1 MAKRILAIAMMCGL
15 LVACED
21 DGYSRSS
28 RHLSPIPPATMALMS
43 TKGMVPSDPI
53 LIRSFKKESELEVW
67 KKGRDG
73 QYALL
78 KTYPI
83 CRWSGQLGPKTR
95 EGDRQAPEGFYQVTP
110 AQLNPNSSF
119 YLSFD
124 TGYPNSYD
132 KMLGRTGSHLM
143 VHGSCSSRGCF
154 AMTDESIKEVYAL
167 ARESLN
173 NGQRSF
179 QFQSYPFRMTAQN
192 LAKHRYNP
200 HMAFWRNMKEGSDHF
215 EVAKL
220 EPRVSVCGKR
230 YAFNAK
236 DDESSCASGTS
247 DPALA
252 QSVAQKSRED
262 EREVAELVAKGTPA
276 VQLVYEDGGQH
287 HSFTGTMMASAGGE
301 QDQSLLVGNRT
312 RRNLGDVSRPD
323 ALASGPREVL
333 IDSSGKPVASPA
345 TTALAFA
352 APASPPETTAALPRV
367 TAPSPADNAK
377 PLQATKTAIV
387 EKTEPATP
395 LAAIPVP
402 VATPATAPVAV
413 AATPDARPFYQRLMN
428 NVSMFGSSSTSAE
441 PVIETAPA
449 SLSSSLPPARPTTIR

>member
-1 MAKRILAIAMMCGL
+1 MEKRILAVAMICGL
-15 LVACED
+15 LAACED
-21 DGYSRSS
+21 EGYSRST

-43 TKGMVPSDPI
+43 AKGMVPSDPI

-124 TGYPNSYD
+124 TGYPNAYD

-167 ARESLN
+167 AREALN

-230 YAFNAK
+230 YAFNTK
-236 DDESSCASGTS
+236 DDDSSCASGAA
-247 DPALA
+247 DPVLA
-252 QSVAQKSRED
+252 QSVAQKARED
-262 EREVAELVAKGTPA
+262 EREVAELVAKGAPA
-276 VQLVYEDGGQH
+276 VKLVYEDGGQH
-287 HSFTGTMMASAGGE
+287 PSFTGTMMASAGGE
-301 QDQSLLVGNRT
+301 QDQSLLVTNRS
-312 RRNLGDVSRPD
+312 RRNLGEVSRPD
-323 ALASGPREVL
+323 ALASGPREIV
-333 IDSSGKPVASPA
+333 IDSAGKPVSAPA

-352 APASPPETTAALPRV
+352 APVAQPDTTAAIAKPSAPAPKPVV
-367 TAPSPADNAK
+367 TAMASGPAPVSK
-377 PLQATKTAIV
+377 PDAPASTPVIV
-387 EKTEPATP
+387 ASAPAT
-395 LAAIPVP
+395 ANP
-402 VATPATAPVAV
+402 VATPE
-413 AATPDARPFYQRLMN
+413 PDNRPFYKRLMS
-428 NVSMFGSSSTSAE
+428 NVSMFGGSSSSE
-441 PVIETAPA
+441 PVVETAPA
-449 SLSSSLPPARPTTIR
+449 SLSSALPPPRPSGR